1 MITLVRQHERMEFD
15 PDSSDPKWRQI
26 LGIIREGIADG
37 TYAPGSILPSIER
50 IRQEYGVARNTAR
63 MVLDALVDE
72 GLAYTEPGKGTY
84 VKRR

>member
-26 LGIIREGIADG
+26 LAIIRQGITDG
-37 TYAPGSILPSIER
+37 TYPPGAMLPSIER

-63 MVLDALVDE
+63 MVLDGLVDE